1 MMRRL
6 KASEKWS
13 NTLVIITADH
23 GTIRPDNPPL
33 YASRNFRIPIA
44 ITGGLVKRDTVVTD
58 IVSQLDIANT
68 VDYIANG
75 TKRLGTSTLL
85 EPRGFAFYSYF
96 NGLAYVGP
104 GCTQQYDIGQSRY
117 VVKPCGP
124 QYEKAFFQQANTY
137 FFSR

>member
-6 KASEKWS
+6 KASEKWN
-13 NTLVIITADH
+13 NTVVIITADH

-33 YASRNFRIPIA
+33 YASRNFRIPMA

-68 VDYIANG
+68 VDYLANG
-75 TKRLGTSTLL
+75 TKRLGINTLL

-96 NGLAYVGP
+96 NGLTYVGAS
-104 GCTQQYDIGQSRY
+104 CTQQYDIGYSKY
-117 VVKPCGP
+117 VTKPCGP
-124 QYEKAFFQQANTY
+124 QYEKAFFQQANAY